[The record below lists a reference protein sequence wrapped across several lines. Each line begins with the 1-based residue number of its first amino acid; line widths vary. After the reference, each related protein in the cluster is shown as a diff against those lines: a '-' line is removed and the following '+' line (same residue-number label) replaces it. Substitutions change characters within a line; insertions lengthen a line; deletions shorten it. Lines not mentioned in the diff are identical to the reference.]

1 MHPYAQV
8 MNRRKR
14 EKMNGH
20 AVPVVSKPRVLWT
33 PPEMEQVA
41 HASYEE
47 MKADTKLSSIDAV
60 KRAQVRVL
68 EPHRHRTIRQMKD
81 IEGSI
86 IPIWKT
92 LRAAE
97 PEKQPDADASPSSTE
112 PVPEEAAETVSAE
125 IVSESPQVDPGQ
137 SIDGLAGAHVEAFVA
152 TQEAADVTQSDD
164 RKAMV
169 RWTDA
174 EKRIVARESKRLRAS
189 FADMTPLEAIRK
201 AVFGY
206 LPEHRQRTITTMA
219 EVKWIHALWQQ
230 VDSVE
235 ETEARERAALERAAA
250 ADAAKAEATAQAVKP
265 AEAAPPLPDLSIESL
280 IRALAMKIGR
290 QLIRGLGEQIQEAVM
305 RQVINTLQGIP
316 LQPGALPEGTTR
328 VHTPPRDRKPRVA
341 IVGLLNQQ
349 AEDVKRTFASAVE
362 FTFIKSQQQGGSG
375 AHGGAGMLA
384 RGAQADVVVSMVD
397 FTGHDVDNASKHLDV
412 PFVRLNGSVSALK
425 RWLSHWLNGEVA
437 LARH

>member
-1 MHPYAQV
+1 MHPYAQT
-8 MNRRKR
+8 MNRKR
-14 EKMNGH
+14 EREQMNGH
-20 AVPVVSKPRVLWT
+20 AVPVPVVSKPIVRTKWT
-33 PPEMEQVA
+33 VEEAERVA
-41 HASYEE
+41 HASYRILNAEHI
-47 MKADTKLSSIDAV
+47 SSIAAV
-60 KRAQVRVL
+60 IRGQEETL
-68 EPHRHRTIRQMKD
+68 EPSRHRAIRQMKD
-81 IEGSI
+81 IESTI
-86 IPIWKT
+86 IPIWKS

-97 PEKQPDADASPSSTE
+97 MQEEKKQPAA
-112 PVPEEAAETVSAE
+112 PVP
-125 IVSESPQVDPGQ
+125 ESPQVDPVQ
-137 SIDGLAGAHVEAFVA
+137 SVDGLAVAHVEAFIA
-152 TQEAADVTQSDD
+152 RAIHAQEAVNALTQTEVSDE

-174 EKRIVARESKRLRAS
+174 EKLIVARESKRLRAS

-230 VDSVE
+230 IDAAE
-235 ETEARERAALERAAA
+235 QAEARERAAAAN
-250 ADAAKAEATAQAVKP
+250 AAKAEATAEAVKP
-265 AEAAPPLPDLSIESL
+265 AVAAPLDLHDLSIETL
-280 IRALAMKIGR
+280 IRGLAMKIGR

-412 PFVRLNGSVSALK
+412 PFVRVNGSVSALK